1 MYNSVICLYVTISN
15 MTIGAVPISSVWK
28 RLSHAHFNHLQC
40 STKIYCTTLF
50 PLFIISIYL
59 KMKANSPLE
68 SAYGGWCDLNDVWTH
83 LLPLWMW
90 MYETWTCDCEWK
102 GGMHVSSADDTKQT
116 TQVTAI
122 HVGGWRQ
129 DSFFTISYIFKG

>member
-1 MYNSVICLYVTISN
+1 MYNSVICLFVTISN
-15 MTIGAVPISSVWK
+15 ITTGAVRISSVWK
-28 RLSHAHFNHLQC
+28 KTHMHTLIICNAPQRFIVQPYFLS
-40 STKIYCTTLF
+40 
-50 PLFIISIYL
+50 FIISTYL

-83 LLPLWMW
+83 LLPLRMW